1 VRRLSIIPALLAALL
16 AGGAGVALAEPPFRL
31 VDRVSD
37 QAQVLR
43 PGQTQQVNAAI
54 ERLRAEDGID
64 VFVVYVNSFDG
75 ASPQAWADQTA
86 QLSQLGT
93 EDVLLAVATGDRA
106 YYVSVADGFPLSVA
120 QTDRIRTRDVEP
132 RLAAGDWAGAAIG
145 LAEGLR
151 TAESSG
157 PGEVPVGVLVVGGA
171 AVLGG
176 GAYLL
181 ARRRKKVP
189 ADAPAV
195 AGSGPPPP
203 AQRDEFSDV
212 STDDLAYRA
221 SAALIDVDDAVRT
234 SEQELS
240 AARAHFG
247 DHTVAEFAAALEQSR
262 ADMLDAFEV
271 RQQLDDDQPEDEPT
285 KRSMYARI
293 IRTAGAAD
301 KRLDAQVEAFD
312 KLRGLEAKAPEYIA
326 GLGGRLDSVTARL
339 PEAATRWST
348 LQGRYA
354 APALAPVAGN
364 LDQARQLLTAA
375 QAEVDEA
382 RTELTAPGPAAAV
395 VSGRAAEDAI
405 TQAETLLD
413 GIGRRE
419 VELADAAGRVSAAR
433 SEVVQDLAEARA
445 LSASNGAG
453 DLGPVVARAE
463 AAMAAADQA
472 ASAQQPDPISA
483 LRLLDEAG
491 TALDQGLDQARM
503 AKDRARRATA
513 ALDQTVLTARSTVA
527 AAGDFIATRRGAVG
541 SEARTRLAEAQRH
554 LQQASA
560 GGDPVAALREAQQA
574 DALAQEALRLAQADV
589 SRWSRPVPSPTASSG
604 IDLGSL
610 ILGGILAGSGGG
622 YHGGGRSRGG
632 GFGGGGFG
640 GGGRRSPGSFGG
652 SATRGRRGGGGR
664 F

>member
-1 VRRLSIIPALLAALL
+1 MRRLSIIPALLAALL

-37 QAQVLR
+37 QAQVLG
-43 PGQTQQVNAAI
+43 PGQAQQVNAAI

-64 VFVVYVNSFDG
+64 LFVVYVNSFDG

-120 QTDRIRTRDVEP
+120 ETDRIRTRDVEP

-145 LAEGLR
+145 LADGLR
-151 TAESSG
+151 TADTSG
-157 PGEVPVGVLVVGGA
+157 PGQVPVGVLVIGGA

-181 ARRRKKVP
+181 ARRRKK
-189 ADAPAV
+189 ALAGAPAA

-247 DHTVAEFAAALEQSR
+247 DQAVAEFAAALEQSR

-285 KRSMYARI
+285 KRSMYGRI

-301 KRLDAQVEAFD
+301 QRLDAQVEAFD

-339 PEAATRWST
+339 PEVATSWSA

-382 RTELTAPGPAAAV
+382 RTELTTPGPAAAV

-419 VELADAAGRVSAAR
+419 AELADAAGRVSAAR
-433 SEVVQDLAEARA
+433 AEVVQDLAEARA
-445 LSASNGAG
+445 LSASNDAG

-463 AAMAAADQA
+463 AAVAAADQA

-503 AKDRARRATA
+503 AKDRARRAAA

-622 YHGGGRSRGG
+622 YHGGGRSRSRGG
-632 GFGGGGFG
+632 GFGGGAP
-640 GGGRRSPGSFGG
+640 RRSPGSFGG

>member
-1 VRRLSIIPALLAALL
+1 MRRLSLIPALLAALL
-16 AGGAGVALAEPPFRL
+16 AAGAGVALAEPPFRL

-37 QAQVLR
+37 QAQVLG
-43 PGQTQQVNAAI
+43 PGQTAQVNAAI
-54 ERLRAEDGID
+54 QRLRAEDGID
-64 VFVVYVNSFDG
+64 LFVVYVNSFDG

-106 YYVSVADGFPLSVA
+106 YYISVADGFPLSVA
-120 QTDRIRTRDVEP
+120 ETDRIRTRDVEP

-145 LAEGLR
+145 LADGLR
-151 TAESSG
+151 TAGSSG
-157 PGEVPVGVLVVGGA
+157 PGVPVGVLVVGGA

-176 GAYLL
+176 GAYLF
-181 ARRRKKVP
+181 ARQRRKAR
-189 ADAPAV
+189 ADAPAA
-195 AGSGPPPP
+195 AGAGPPPP

-247 DHTVAEFAAALEQSR
+247 DQAVAEFAAALEQSR
-262 ADMLDAFEV
+262 ADMLAAFEV

-285 KRSMYARI
+285 KRSMYGRI

-301 KRLDAQVEAFD
+301 KRLDARVEAFD

-339 PEAATRWST
+339 PEVATSWSA

-382 RTELTAPGPAAAV
+382 RTELATPGPAAAV

-419 VELADAAGRVSAAR
+419 AELADAAGRVSAAR
-433 SEVVQDLAEARA
+433 AEVVQDLAEARA
-445 LSASNGAG
+445 LSASNDAG

-463 AAMAAADQA
+463 AAVAAADQA

-503 AKDRARRATA
+503 AKDRARRAAA
-513 ALDQTVLTARSTVA
+513 ALDQAVLTARSTVS

-554 LQQASA
+554 LQQAGA

-574 DALAQEALRLAQADV
+574 DALAQEALRLAQTDV

-610 ILGGILAGSGGG
+610 ILGGILAGSRGGG
-622 YHGGGRSRGG
+622 YYGGGRSRGG
-632 GFGGGGFG
+632 GFGGGGAP
-640 GGGRRSPGSFGG
+640 RRSPGSFGG
-652 SATRGRRGGGGR
+652 SATHGRRGGGGR

>member
-1 VRRLSIIPALLAALL
+1 
-16 AGGAGVALAEPPFRL
+16 
-31 VDRVSD
+31 
-37 QAQVLR
+37 
-43 PGQTQQVNAAI
+43 
-54 ERLRAEDGID
+54 
-64 VFVVYVNSFDG
+64 
-75 ASPQAWADQTA
+75 
-86 QLSQLGT
+86 
-93 EDVLLAVATGDRA
+93 
-106 YYVSVADGFPLSVA
+106 
-120 QTDRIRTRDVEP
+120 
-132 RLAAGDWAGAAIG
+132 
-145 LAEGLR
+145 
-151 TAESSG
+151 
-157 PGEVPVGVLVVGGA
+157 
-171 AVLGG
+171 
-176 GAYLL
+176 
-181 ARRRKKVP
+181 
-189 ADAPAV
+189 
-195 AGSGPPPP
+195 
-203 AQRDEFSDV
+203 
-212 STDDLAYRA
+212 
-221 SAALIDVDDAVRT
+221 
-234 SEQELS
+234 
-240 AARAHFG
+240 
-247 DHTVAEFAAALEQSR
+247 
-262 ADMLDAFEV
+262 
-271 RQQLDDDQPEDEPT
+271 
-285 KRSMYARI
+285 MYGRI

-301 KRLDAQVEAFD
+301 QRLDAQVEAFD
-312 KLRGLEAKAPEYIA
+312 NLRGLEAKAPEYIA

-339 PEAATRWST
+339 PEAATRWNA

-354 APALAPVAGN
+354 AAALAPVAGS

-375 QAEVDEA
+375 QAEVDEG
-382 RTELTAPGPAAAV
+382 RTELTTPGPAAAV

-419 VELADAAGRVSAAR
+419 AELADAAGRVPAAR
-433 SEVVQDLAEARA
+433 AEVVQDLAEARA
-445 LSASNGAG
+445 LSASNDAG
-453 DLGPVVARAE
+453 RLGPVVARAE
-463 AAMAAADQA
+463 AAVAAADQA

-503 AKDRARRATA
+503 AMDRARRAAA

-560 GGDPVAALREAQQA
+560 GDDPVAALREAQQA

-604 IDLGSL
+604 IDLASL

-622 YHGGGRSRGG
+622 YHGGGRSRGRG
-632 GFGGGGFG
+632 G

>member
-37 QAQVLR
+37 QVQVLR
-43 PGQTQQVNAAI
+43 PGQTEEVTAAI

-64 VFVVYVNSFDG
+64 LFVVYVNSFDG

-120 QTDRIRTRDVEP
+120 ETDRIRTRDVEP
-132 RLAAGDWAGAAIG
+132 RLVAGDWAGAAIG

-151 TAESSG
+151 TADSPG

-181 ARRRKKVP
+181 ARRRKKAR
-189 ADAPAV
+189 ADARIA

-247 DHTVAEFAAALEQSR
+247 DQAVAEFAAALEQSR

-285 KRSMYARI
+285 KRSMYGRI

-301 KRLDAQVEAFD
+301 ERLDAQVEAFD

-339 PEAATRWST
+339 PEAATSWNA

-382 RTELTAPGPAAAV
+382 HTELTTPGPAAAV

-413 GIGRRE
+413 GIGRRQA
-419 VELADAAGRVSAAR
+419 ELADAAGRVSAAR
-433 SEVVQDLAEARA
+433 AEVAQDLAEARA
-445 LSASNGAG
+445 LAASNDAG

-463 AAMAAADQA
+463 AAVAAADQA

-503 AKDRARRATA
+503 AKDRARRAAA

-560 GGDPVAALREAQQA
+560 GGDPVSALREAQQA

-589 SRWSRPVPSPTASSG
+589 SRWSHPVPSPTASSG

-622 YHGGGRSRGG
+622 YHGGGRSRSR
-632 GFGGGGFG
+632 GGGGG
-640 GGGRRSPGSFGG
+640 ARRSPGSFGG